1 MYMWFIINKYVLY
14 AGIMHMY
21 IHSHSLCLLTK
32 SFFRSDRMCSLCER
46 QKLFHW
52 NLWGYALGGRRQ
64 VQAFQCCSVKYALS
78 THARLKIV
86 KNSNPVTTC
95 FKALFCYVSG
105 LGSVEHSKHC
115 FDIGFRKKRAL
126 YNAKQKSFELADG
139 TQEGEKWTDHAFGF
153 FNSFQFC
160 QEECLRIVGAMIN

>member
-1 MYMWFIINKYVLY
+1 MWFIINKYVLY

-78 THARLKIV
+78 AHARLKIV
-86 KNSNPVTTC
+86 KNSNPGTTPVSKLS
-95 FKALFCYVSG
+95 FVMYPVLDRSNIPNIALISVCVKNG
-105 LGSVEHSKHC
+105 LCITQNKNHSNWRMAHRKEKNELTMRLDFLILFSSV
-115 FDIGFRKKRAL
+115 KR
-126 YNAKQKSFELADG
+126 N
-139 TQEGEKWTDHAFGF
+139 AFG
-153 FNSFQFC
+153 SSG
-160 QEECLRIVGAMIN
+160 RW